1 MTRTRALCLLL
12 SSAIAVS
19 AAGCASTNSRQVGIT
34 KNQELVSGCQ
44 NLGDVSIG
52 QSVASTEIDAELA
65 QAGEK
70 KGADYVVVASDG
82 ARTGTAYR
90 CTTPSASAPAAR

>member
-1 MTRTRALCLLL
+1 MTNIRIRSLLF
-12 SSAIAVS
+12 S
-19 AAGCASTNSRQVGIT
+19 AAVAAATWGCATAARPVGVT

-52 QSVASTEIDAELA
+52 GRVASDEVNYALQ

-70 KGADYVVVASDG
+70 KGADYVVIASDG
-82 ARTGTAYR
+82 ARTGTAFR
-90 CTTPSASAPAAR
+90 CATPSVTAPR